1 MKVELNIQ
9 IYAIANGVE
18 GGRGVGQVR
27 HKLDIITETD
37 HLYLPVIATVLTAY
51 EYDNRSQ
58 GSPEGGKSPGVKQ
71 VNEKPIGVQGI
82 TGLRKTIEGL
92 CCSSFCYYYIAA
104 GLFNSNFI
112 HKESRET

>member
-1 MKVELNIQ
+1 MKVELDIQ

-18 GGRGVGQVR
+18 GGRGVGQIR

-58 GSPEGGKSPGVKQ
+58 GSPEGGKSPGVRHI
-71 VNEKPIGVQGI
+71 NTSPAGVQGV
-82 TGLRKTIEGL
+82 TGLRKTIEGQ
-92 CCSSFCYYYIAA
+92 Y
-104 GLFNSNFI
+104 
-112 HKESRET
+112 